1 MLCCASYAEGHTNLG
16 AIRGHIYIS
25 YQITMILNL
34 HLSTQK
40 HRYLFRCP
48 NSFLRVIDTSH
59 MPSNIIFLIPPFFPS
74 FQTAS
79 PTPREINSARLCP
92 TQDFVFEGFYIS
104 LRPKR
109 ELICI
114 GKWGGLFFYVFI
126 QQTLKCL
133 LWTWQD
139 SSYDNSIFY
148 IHKQDRQNPCS
159 QWIIYWAMLPQQGL
173 ETAILEARVLQ
184 ILVKMAVLAMGS
196 C

>member
-1 MLCCASYAEGHTNLG
+1 MGRLMLCCASYAEGHTNLG

-92 TQDFVFEGFYIS
+92 TQDFVFPSNSFPLYPIFLLFLSHLTVASWVPFLTFSIS
-104 LRPKR
+104 SP
-109 ELICI
+109 
-114 GKWGGLFFYVFI
+114 LF
-126 QQTLKCL
+126 
-133 LWTWQD
+133 
-139 SSYDNSIFY
+139 S
-148 IHKQDRQNPCS
+148 
-159 QWIIYWAMLPQQGL
+159 
-173 ETAILEARVLQ
+173 
-184 ILVKMAVLAMGS
+184 
-196 C
+196 